1 MRLSLRLL
9 TVWLSAILF
18 PFALFAQ
25 QATISGKVKS
35 SDGSKESVSAV
46 SVVVKG
52 TNTGT
57 FTNEKGE
64 YKLSGNFNFPVTL
77 VFSSI
82 GYETAELVVNSAGSS
97 SDIELKSSSKL
108 GQEIVVSATRVATR
122 IMESPVTIER
132 VSASAIQNAPVSNYY
147 EAITNL
153 KGVDI
158 LTSSLTFKTPTTRG
172 FNSSGNLRFNQLIDG
187 MDNQAPG
194 LNFSVGSVIGL
205 SELDV
210 DNMELL
216 PGASSALYGP
226 GGMNGTLLI
235 TSKNPFKH
243 QGLSLH
249 IKQGV
254 MHVDNKYRNASPY
267 YNWSLRWAKKISEKA
282 AFKITSELV
291 QAQDWLAGDQRNFL
305 RTGSI
310 GQIINGTRDTDP
322 NYDGINVYGDET
334 TIDLN
339 QVLNGIGAQAPFLKP
354 YIDGLVASGPSNRN
368 VSRTGYNERDIVDPN
383 TVNFKLGGAFH
394 YKITNNLEASISGH
408 FGTGNTVYT
417 ALGRYS
423 ILGLQMAQ
431 YKFELNSKNWF
442 LRAYTTQENSGDSYN
457 INVTTQLTNERIKPS
472 TTWYPEYGQ
481 AFLGAKLNGSNDFD
495 AHNIAR
501 AFADRGRP
509 DANSALFKKLFNEV
523 RSIPIK
529 GTSGGG
535 KFLDRTDLYS
545 VEGQYNLSHLTGK
558 YADVL
563 IGANFRRFEL
573 NSQGTL
579 FADSAGA
586 IGINEFGGYVQA
598 SRKIIDALSITASV
612 RYDKNQNFEGRFT
625 PRVTALYK
633 IQENRN
639 LRVSFQT
646 AYRFPSN
653 QNQWI
658 NLDGGGNV
666 QLIGAVKDFQQF
678 YKFDTKPVV
687 TLESLIAANGNP
699 ATKLDTISLPDLKP
713 ESVTSYE
720 LGYKGLHC
728 KDKLLID
735 VYGYYGVYDNFIVT
749 RQVVQGTGATK
760 PTINNVRDASIAK
773 IYSTNSNATESVTTY
788 GYGIGLEYRLPR
800 NYYVSGNFS
809 SDVLQDVPAGLI
821 SFFNAPKYRVNATI
835 GNNGMFKKKLYGF
848 NITYKWQDELFYE
861 STFVTGTVPAFHTVD
876 AQISR
881 RLPNM
886 KSIVKI
892 GATNLL
898 NQYYIQGVGNPSIGG
913 LYYVSFTYNVF

>member
-1 MRLSLRLL
+1 MRISLRLL
-9 TVWLSAILF
+9 TVWLSAIIF
-18 PFALFAQ
+18 PFALHAQ
-25 QATISGKVKS
+25 QITISGKVKS
-35 SDGSKESVSAV
+35 AEGSKESISAV

-52 TNTGT
+52 TNNGT

-64 YKLSGNFNFPVTL
+64 YKLSGITKLPVTL
-77 VFSSI
+77 LISSV
-82 GYETAELVVNSAGSS
+82 GYESAELEVSASGNAA
-97 SDIELKSSSKL
+97 DIELKSSSKL

-147 EAITNL
+147 EAVTNL

-205 SELDV
+205 TELDV

-235 TSKNPFKH
+235 NSKNPFKH

-267 YNWSLRWAKKISEKA
+267 YNWSLRWAKKINDKA

-305 RTGSI
+305 RTGAV
-310 GQIINGTRDTDP
+310 GRLINGTRETDP
-322 NYDGINVYGDET
+322 NYDGVNVYGDET
-334 TIDLN
+334 TIDIN
-339 QVLNGIGAQAPFLKP
+339 QVLNGIAAQAPFLKP
-354 YIDGLVASGPSNRN
+354 YIDGLVATGPKN
-368 VSRTGYNERDIVDPN
+368 VSRTGYNERDLVDPN

-408 FGTGNTVYT
+408 YGTGNTVYT
-417 ALGRYS
+417 GLGRYS
-423 ILGLQMAQ
+423 ILGLRMAQ

-442 LRAYTTQENSGDSYN
+442 VRAWTTQENSGESYN
-457 INVTTQLTNERIKPS
+457 INIATQLTNERIKASPI
-472 TTWYPEYGQ
+472 WYPEYGQ

-495 AHNIAR
+495 AHTLAR

-509 DANSALFKKLFNEV
+509 TANSQQFQNLFNTV
-523 RSIPIK
+523 KGIPIK

-545 VEGQYNLSHLTGK
+545 AEGQYNLTHLTGK

-563 IGANFRRFEL
+563 VGGNFRRFVL

-579 FADSAGA
+579 FADSAGV

-598 SRKIIDALSITASV
+598 SRKIIDALSLTASV

-633 IQENRN
+633 IKENKN

-646 AYRFPSN
+646 AYRFPST

-658 NLDGGGNV
+658 NLDAGANV
-666 QLIGAVKDFQQF
+666 QLIGAVKELQQF
-678 YKFDTKPVV
+678 YKFDTNPIYSLESIIAGAQQQV
-687 TLESLIAANGNP
+687 TLPE
-699 ATKLDTISLPDLKP
+699 LKP

-720 LGYKGLHC
+720 LGYKGLHLN
-728 KDKLLID
+728 DKLMID
-735 VYGYYGVYDNFIVT
+735 VYGYYGMYQNFIVS
-749 RQVVQGTGATK
+749 RQVVQAKGTT
-760 PTINNVRDASIAK
+760 PLTFNNIRDASIAK
-773 IYSTNSNATESVTTY
+773 IFSTNTNASETVTTY
-788 GYGIGLEYRLPR
+788 GYGVSLEYRLPK
-800 NYYVSGNFS
+800 NFYVSGNFS
-809 SDVLQDVPAGLI
+809 SDVLEDLPEGFI
-821 SFFNAPKYRVNATI
+821 SFFNAPKYRTNITL
-835 GNNGMFKKKLYGF
+835 GNNAMFKKKLYGF
-848 NITYKWQDELFYE
+848 NVTYKWQDELFYE
-861 STFVTGTVPAFHTVD
+861 STFATGLVPAFHTVD

-881 RLPNM
+881 RCPSI
-886 KSIVKI
+886 KSIFKV

-898 NQYYIQGVGNPSIGG
+898 NQYYIQGLGNPSIGG

>member
-1 MRLSLRLL
+1 MRKSLRLL
-9 TVWLSAILF
+9 AGWFAVMLLSVSVQ
-18 PFALFAQ
+18 AQ
-25 QATISGKVKS
+25 QSTITGKIKS
-35 SDGSKESVSAV
+35 TESTKETISAV

-52 TNTGT
+52 TSIGT
-57 FTNEKGE
+57 FTNEKGAF
-64 YKLSGNFNFPVTL
+64 KLAGNITYPAVL
-77 VFSSI
+77 VISSV
-82 GYETAELVVNSAGSS
+82 GYETTEFTVTSPGAPV
-97 SDIELKSSSKL
+97 DISLKPTSKL

-122 IMESPVTIER
+122 ILESPVSIER
-132 VSASAIQNAPVSNYY
+132 VSASAIQNTPASNYY

-158 LTSSLTFKTPTTRG
+158 LTSSLTFRTPTTRG

-194 LNFSVGSVIGL
+194 LNFSVGSVLGL
-205 SELDV
+205 TELDV

-235 TSKNPFKH
+235 SSKSPFKH
-243 QGLSLH
+243 QGLSMH

-267 YNWSLRWAKKISEKA
+267 FNWSVRYAQKIGNKA
-282 AFKITSELV
+282 AFKITSEFV

-305 RTGSI
+305 RTGAT
-310 GQIINGTRDTDP
+310 GKLINGTRDTDP
-322 NYDGINVYGDET
+322 NYDGVNVYGDET
-334 TIDLN
+334 TIDVN
-339 QVLNGIGAQAPFLKP
+339 QVLNGIAAQAPFLKP
-354 YIDGLVASGPSNRN
+354 YIDGLVAAGPRN
-368 VSRTGYNERDIVDPN
+368 VSRTGYNEKDLVDPN

-394 YKITNNLEASISGH
+394 YKITDKLEASVAGY
-408 FGTGNTVYT
+408 FGTGNTIYT
-417 ALGRYS
+417 GLGRYS
-423 ILGLQMAQ
+423 ILGLRMAQ

-442 LRAYTTQENSGDSYN
+442 VRAWTTQENSGESYN
-457 INVTTQLTNERIKPS
+457 INVTTQLTNERIKAS

-495 AHNIAR
+495 AHALAR

-509 DANSALFKKLFNEV
+509 DVNSQQFKNIFNTV

-529 GTSGGG
+529 GTSAGG

-545 VEGQYNLSHLTGK
+545 VEGQYNLTHLTGK

-563 IGANFRRFEL
+563 VGGNFRRFVL

-579 FADSAGA
+579 FADSAGV

-598 SRKIIDALSITASV
+598 SRKVIDPLTITASV

-633 IQENRN
+633 IKENKN
-639 LRVSFQT
+639 LRLSFQT
-646 AYRFPSN
+646 AYRFPST

-658 NLDGGGNV
+658 NLDAGANV
-666 QLIGAVKDFQQF
+666 QLIGAVKEFQTF
-678 YKFDTKPVV
+678 YQFDTNPIYS
-687 TLESLIAANGNP
+687 LESIIAGNP
-699 ATKLDTISLPDLKP
+699 QRTTLPELKP

-720 LGYKGLHC
+720 IGYKGLHLN
-728 KDKLLID
+728 DKLLID
-735 VYGYYGVYDNFIVT
+735 VYGYLGTYQNFIVS
-749 RQVVQGTGATK
+749 RQVVQAKGTT
-760 PTINNVRDASIAK
+760 PLTINNIRDASIAK
-773 IYSTNSNATESVTTY
+773 IFSTNTNASESVSTY
-788 GYGIGLEYRLPR
+788 GYGIGLEYRLPL
-800 NYYVSGNFS
+800 NFYVSGNFS
-809 SDVLQDVPAGLI
+809 SDVLEDLPEGFIA
-821 SFFNAPKYRVNATI
+821 FFNAPKYRANVTL
-835 GNNGMFKKKLYGF
+835 GNNAMCKNKLYGF
-848 NITYKWQDELFYE
+848 NITYKWQDKLFYE
-861 STFVTGTVPAFHTVD
+861 STFATGNVPAFQTVD

-881 RLPNM
+881 RLPSI
-886 KSIVKI
+886 KSIFKV

-898 NQYYIQGVGNPSIGG
+898 NQYYIQGLGNPSIGG
-913 LYYVSFTYNVF
+913 LYYVSFTYNVL